1 MLEIN
6 DICLY
11 HARCYIIMF
20 KDHKENLQIVM
31 TSIILWNNLS
41 IYVI

>member
-1 MLEIN
+1 MI
-6 DICLY
+6 ICLY
-11 HARCYIIMF
+11 HTRYYIIMF

-31 TSIILWNNLS
+31 TGIILWNNLS